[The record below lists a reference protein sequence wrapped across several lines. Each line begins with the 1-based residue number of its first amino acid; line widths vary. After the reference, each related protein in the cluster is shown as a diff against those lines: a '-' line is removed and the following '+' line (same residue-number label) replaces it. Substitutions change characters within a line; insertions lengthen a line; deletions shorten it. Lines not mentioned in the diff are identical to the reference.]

1 MKIDRL
7 VGILAILLQK
17 DTITAPELAERFEVS
32 RRTINRDIESLC
44 EAGIPICTRQGN
56 NGGISIMED
65 YRIERTLLSSREMQ
79 EILAGLR
86 GLDSVSGSHHYARL
100 MEKLRVGSSQ
110 FVNGRDFMLIDLSSW
125 YKESLAPKIEII
137 QSAIEERRL
146 LAFTYYAP
154 KGESDRIIEPYYLV
168 FRWSSWYVWGWCRKR
183 ADFRLFKLNR
193 MDHVTHFKRFSPERD
208 VPMPDFSDERIF
220 PGGIEVKALFAP
232 EVKWRLVE
240 EFGPHCFSEQED
252 GWLLFHCDYT
262 NKENL
267 IKWLMTFGDKAILL
281 EPESIKEEVL
291 NMAKRIAERYGG
303 SDYGI

>member
-137 QSAIEERRL
+137 QSAIEGRRL

-183 ADFRLFKLNR
+183 VDFRLFKLNR
-193 MDHVTHFKRFSPERD
+193 MDYVTHSKRFSPERD

-240 EFGPHCFSEQED
+240 EFGPHCFSEQEN

-303 SDYGI
+303 TDYGI